1 MIMDRVKKAK
11 VQDALRRIEDHDDL
25 YSKELFNK
33 LQGNEEYLDLL
44 IDYGVFKPEMLASK
58 YLYAMDYFASLLFP
72 SFIERKKDFIIRFLI
87 TSFNSLSYLESFS
100 GYYVSKLWD
109 IFLLMLP
116 YLDEDEFLNIKPN
129 LNNPDYLI
137 YKLKDYKKI
146 INDSKFS
153 LELIILIFKNVKSK
167 RILLEEAKFG
177 TVFKKED
184 ILSAINIVLLDNQQD
199 FRYLMYKSSLT
210 LREYDE
216 GSILILLASKILI
229 KYNLYTRF
237 IAGLS
242 KKVIIDNL
250 HLCKLI
256 FRIELQD
263 ESLIGQARDLFMA
276 EKLMSAII
284 SSGYFKEEVS
294 SYITKNVLPKD
305 YLMKIVMNVYSS
317 PEDEYQLRIKNAY
330 IDLLE
335 NNKTITEVKNIL
347 SPIINVSVGFTDLHK
362 DSKDL
367 NLIDKM
373 TSKELNEY
381 YIERSENNYF
391 SSNSFREVFI
401 KQLVENSTKFLDML
415 SDFNHLVLN
424 DVFEVLRNN
433 KDSFELPIKY
443 FSIILDSVAKHIIS
457 IQLYNFREFL
467 DIYKEYL
474 NDSNTNALIKEI
486 ANNIGDCYSKDV
498 RFLRNEETDLSN
510 ISNRYI
516 NTRLE
521 SYIKIINLI
530 NNSGVE
536 NIYPNQKLL
545 ELYKIDIKDN
555 INSYLIGAN
564 ILYLYASLPQET
576 EKLYLKITDETKD
589 WFLEGY
595 IMHFN
600 LRYTNSDIIRNYI
613 LHDINNAYKLDFKN
627 DITITNLG
635 QYYTVIFAN
644 EIYDLDFNNI
654 MAHEKYIDSML
665 FTYQNTPRDVDLKK
679 DLSDLI
685 KAMAYSGNIYTVG
698 TFERLLYS
706 VEHYYSNDKE
716 DTELIDITEETLG
729 YVNMIAKNNIRTFST
744 EHVGYQFFNFLRTID
759 HYAYRQTVIDFL
771 DNVLT
776 KNINCDYLPE
786 YVRYVSKT
794 YNDIIAESV
803 LEIIKNNKS
812 MNHWYSTVIK
822 SI

>member
-1 MIMDRVKKAK
+1 MIMDSVKKVK
-11 VQDALRRIEDHDDL
+11 VQDALRRIEDYDDL

-44 IDYGVFKPEMLASK
+44 IDYGVFKPEMLANK
-58 YLYAMDYFASLLFP
+58 YLYAMDYFASLLSP
-72 SFIERKKDFIIRFLI
+72 SFIKRKKDFMIRFLV
-87 TSFNSLSYLESFS
+87 TSFNSLSYLKSFS

-109 IFLLMLP
+109 IFLIMLP
-116 YLDEDEFLNIKPN
+116 YLDEDEFLNIKPT

-137 YKLKDYKKI
+137 YKLKDYKEI

-153 LELIILIFKNVKSK
+153 LELIIFIFKNIKLK

-184 ILSAINIVLLDNQQD
+184 ILSAINIVLLENQQD
-199 FRYLMYKSSLT
+199 FKYLMYKSSIA

-237 IAGLS
+237 ISGLS

-263 ESLIGQARDLFMA
+263 ESLIGQARDLFMD
-276 EKLMSAII
+276 EKLMSDII

-305 YLMKIVMNVYSS
+305 YLMNIILKVYSD
-317 PEDEYQLRIKNAY
+317 PEDEYQLRIKNSY

-347 SPIINVSVGFTDLHK
+347 SPIISVSAGFTDLYK
-362 DSKDL
+362 DTKDV
-367 NLIDKM
+367 NLIDEM
-373 TSKELNEY
+373 ISKEINEY
-381 YIERSENNYF
+381 YIERSENHYF

-401 KQLVENSTKFLDML
+401 RQLVESSTKFLDML

-424 DVFEVLRNN
+424 DVFEVLRTN
-433 KDSFELPIKY
+433 KDSFKLPAKY
-443 FSIILDSVAKHIIS
+443 LSIVLDSAAKHIKN
-457 IQLYNFREFL
+457 IQLYSFYKFL
-467 DIYKEYL
+467 DIYKEFL
-474 NDSNTNALIKEI
+474 NDSNTNTLMKEI
-486 ANNIGDCYSKDV
+486 TNNIGDCYRNDV
-498 RFLRNEETDLSN
+498 HFLRNEETDLSN
-510 ISNRYI
+510 VSNRYI
-516 NTRLE
+516 NTDLE

-536 NIYPNQKLL
+536 NIYTNQKLF
-545 ELYKIDIKDN
+545 ELYETDIKDN
-555 INSYLIGAN
+555 INSFLIGAN

-576 EKLYLKITDETKD
+576 ENLYLEITDETKI

-595 IMHFN
+595 IMNFN
-600 LRYTNSDIIRNYI
+600 LRYTSSDIIRNYI

-644 EIYDLDFNNI
+644 GIYDLDFNNI
-654 MAHEKYIDSML
+654 MSHEEYIDSML
-665 FTYQNTPRDVDLKK
+665 FTYQNTPRDVNLEN

-685 KAMAYSGNIYTVG
+685 KSMAYSDNIYTAG

-706 VEHYYSNDKE
+706 VENYYANDNE
-716 DTELIDITEETLG
+716 DTEFIDITEETLG
-729 YVNMIAKNNIRTFST
+729 YINIIAKNKIRNFST
-744 EHVGYQFFNFLRTID
+744 NHIGYLFFNFLRTID
-759 HYAYRQTVIDFL
+759 HFAHKSTLVDL
-771 DNVLT
+771 LNNVLT
-776 KNINCDYLPE
+776 KKINCDYLPE

-794 YNDIIAESV
+794 YNNMITESI

>member
-1 MIMDRVKKAK
+1 MNMNIVEKARI
-11 VQDALRRIEDHDDL
+11 QDALSRVEEHDSL
-25 YSKELFNK
+25 YSIELFSK
-33 LQGNEEYLDLL
+33 LQGNEKYLDLL
-44 IDYGVFKPEMLASK
+44 IEYGVFKPEMLASK
-58 YLYAMDYFASLLFP
+58 YVYAMDYFASIISS
-72 SFIERKKDFIIRFLI
+72 SFIDRKKDFIISFLI
-87 TSFNSLSYLESFS
+87 SSFKSLTCLKSYS
-100 GYYVSKLWD
+100 GYFVSKLWD

-116 YLDEDEFLNIKPN
+116 YLDEGEFSTIKPI

-137 YKLKDYKKI
+137 YKLKDHKEI

-153 LELIILIFKNVKSK
+153 LELIIFIFKNVKLK

-184 ILSAINIVLLDNQQD
+184 ILSAINIVLLDNRQD
-199 FRYLMYKSSLT
+199 FKYLMYKSSLT

-256 FRIELQD
+256 FRIELQE
-263 ESLIGQARDLFMA
+263 ESLIGQARDLFMD
-276 EKLMSAII
+276 EKLMSDII

-294 SYITKNVLPKD
+294 VYITKNVLPRD
-305 YLMKIVMNVYSS
+305 YLIKIVSNIYSNS
-317 PEDEYQLRIKNAY
+317 EDKYQLRIKNAY
-330 IDLLE
+330 IELLE

-347 SPIINVSVGFTDLHK
+347 SPIINVSAGFTDLYK
-362 DSKDL
+362 DTKNV
-367 NLIDKM
+367 NLIDEM
-373 TSKELNEY
+373 TSEEINEY
-381 YIERSENNYF
+381 YIERNENHYF

-401 KQLVENSTKFLDML
+401 KQLVESSTKFLDML
-415 SDFNHLVLN
+415 PDFNHLVLN
-424 DVFEVLRNN
+424 DVFEVLCTN
-433 KDSFELPIKY
+433 KDSFKLPAKY
-443 FSIILDSVAKHIIS
+443 FSIILDSVAKHIKD
-457 IQLYNFREFL
+457 IQLYNFHKFL
-467 DIYKEYL
+467 DIYNEYL
-474 NDSNTNALIKEI
+474 NDSNTSTLIKEI
-486 ANNIGDCYSKDV
+486 TNNIGDCYSKDV
-498 RFLRNEETDLSN
+498 HFLRNEETDLSN

-516 NTRLE
+516 NTKLE

-536 NIYPNQKLL
+536 NIYPNQKLV
-545 ELYKIDIKDN
+545 ELYKSDIKDN
-555 INSYLIGAN
+555 INSFLIGAN

-576 EKLYLKITDETKD
+576 ENLYLEITDETKI

-595 IMHFN
+595 IMNFN

-644 EIYDLDFNNI
+644 GIYDLDFNNI
-654 MAHEKYIDSML
+654 MCHEEYIDSML
-665 FTYQNTPRDVDLKK
+665 FTYQNTPRDANLKN

-685 KAMAYSGNIYTVG
+685 KSMAYSDNIYTVG

-706 VEHYYSNDKE
+706 VEHYYANDKE
-716 DTELIDITEETLG
+716 DAEFIDITEETLR
-729 YVNMIAKNNIRTFST
+729 YINIIAKNKIGTFSSG
-744 EHVGYQFFNFLRTID
+744 HLGYQFFNFLRTID
-759 HYAYRQTVIDFL
+759 HFAHKSTLVDFL

-776 KNINCDYLPE
+776 KKINCDYLPE

-794 YNDIIAESV
+794 YNEVITESI
-803 LEIIKNNKS
+803 LEVVKNNKS